1 MATLD
6 QNNIWVQGHI
16 DATWGL
22 QHRDLDYI
30 HEQFNDRESLA
41 EWRRLGY
48 TQSKFTG
55 DMYDMRFPE
64 PVWMQSICDKFPWTK
79 IGWSVYC
86 MSPGTVL
93 PAHRDTYNRFKLI
106 HGLES
111 TQSVV
116 RTIVFLEDWDSGH
129 YLEMNGAP
137 ITNWRAGDWVSWRD
151 DFLHLAANIGK
162 TDRYTLQLTGTA

>member
-6 QNNIWVQGHI
+6 QNNIWAQGHI
-16 DATWGL
+16 DPDWGL

-41 EWRRLGY
+41 EWRELGY

-64 PVWMQSICDKFPWTK
+64 PAWMSSICDKFCWSK
-79 IGWSVYC
+79 LGWSVYR

-116 RTIVFLEDWDSGH
+116 RTIVFLEDWSSGH
-129 YLEMNGAP
+129 YLEMNGVP
-137 ITNWRAGDWVSWRD
+137 VINWRAGDWVSWRD
-151 DFLHLAANIGK
+151 DFLHLAANVGK
-162 TDRYTLQLTGTA
+162 TDRYTLQLTGTT